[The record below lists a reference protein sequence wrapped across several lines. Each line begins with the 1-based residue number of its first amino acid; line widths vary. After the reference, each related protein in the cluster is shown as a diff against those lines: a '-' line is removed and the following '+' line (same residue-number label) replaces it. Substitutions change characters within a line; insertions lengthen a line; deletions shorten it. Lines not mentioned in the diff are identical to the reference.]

1 MLYSSRLHLT
11 HQLAFAFIPPSRALL
26 PLLDRTIAS
35 TSQYEA
41 LFDAIVYGDHGGELA
56 RTRRRHPT
64 PLAQIKKLGRGW
76 E

>member
-11 HQLAFAFIPPSRALL
+11 HQIGLRIYSPSRALL
-26 PLLDRTIAS
+26 PLLDCTIAS

-41 LFDAIVYGDHGGELA
+41 LFDAIVHGDHGGELA
-56 RTRRRHPT
+56 RTRRRHST
-64 PLAQIKKLGRGW
+64 PLAQFKKLGRGW